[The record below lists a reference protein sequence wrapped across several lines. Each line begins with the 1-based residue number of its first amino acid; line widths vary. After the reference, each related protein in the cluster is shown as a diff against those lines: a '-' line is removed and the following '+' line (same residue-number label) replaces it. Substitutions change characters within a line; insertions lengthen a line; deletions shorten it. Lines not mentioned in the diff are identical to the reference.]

1 MEKELVVVI
10 DFGGQYNQL
19 VARRVRECNVYC
31 EIYSYKTDLNKIKA
45 MNPKGIILT
54 GGPASCYEPGAA
66 TCSEDLFNLGV
77 PVLGLCYGAQLMTH
91 VLGGKVER
99 AAVREYGKTEV
110 KVDRSSK
117 LFSDVSEN
125 TICWMSHF
133 DYISKL
139 APGFRTVATTANCP
153 VAAAECVER
162 GLYAIQFHPEVLH
175 TVEGSKM
182 LYNFV
187 RNICGCCGDWK
198 MDSFVEE
205 SIKAIREK
213 VGNGKVLCALSGGVD
228 SSVAALLLKKQGYD
242 VIGVFM
248 KNWEEK
254 DENGVCSAAADYED
268 VRRVADR
275 VGIPYYTVNFTK
287 EYMDR
292 VFSYFLE
299 EYSMGRTPNPDV
311 LCNCEI
317 KFKAFLDFAMGLDA
331 AAIATGHYARV
342 DRSTGRTRLLR
353 AYDMGK
359 DQTYFLAGLNQR
371 QLSRAMFPIGEMQ
384 KGDLRRLAAEAG
396 LATADKKDSTGICF
410 IGERN
415 FKKFLMQYLP
425 AKPGDMIDLSGRVI
439 GRHDG
444 LMYYTLGQRRGLGI
458 GGQKEG
464 SGESWFVI
472 GKDMEKNLLIVQQG
486 EHEELFSLGLE
497 ANKVSFI
504 EGEPPAREFEC
515 TAKFRYRQSDQKVKV
530 TMHGDGCTVDF
541 AEPQRAVT
549 PGQWVVFYDGE
560 ECLGGGP
567 IDATRPM
574 KEIKIG

>member
-1 MEKELVVVI
+1 MEKE
-10 DFGGQYNQL
+10 FGSG
-19 VARRVRECNVYC
+19 
-31 EIYSYKTDLNKIKA
+31 KI
-45 MNPKGIILT
+45 
-54 GGPASCYEPGAA
+54 
-66 TCSEDLFNLGV
+66 
-77 PVLGLCYGAQLMTH
+77 VLGM
-91 VLGGKVER
+91 
-99 AAVREYGKTEV
+99 
-110 KVDRSSK
+110 
-117 LFSDVSEN
+117 
-125 TICWMSHF
+125 
-133 DYISKL
+133 
-139 APGFRTVATTANCP
+139 
-153 VAAAECVER
+153 
-162 GLYAIQFHPEVLH
+162 
-175 TVEGSKM
+175 
-182 LYNFV
+182 
-187 RNICGCCGDWK
+187 
-198 MDSFVEE
+198 
-205 SIKAIREK
+205 
-213 VGNGKVLCALSGGVD
+213 SGGVD

-472 GKDMEKNLLIVQQG
+472 GKDMEKNTITVG
-486 EHEELFSLGLE
+486 PESALFTTTLVAGDFNWIS
-497 ANKVSFI
+497 I
-504 EGEPPAREFEC
+504 PALTGPMRVK
-515 TAKFRYRQSDQKVKV
+515 AKARYRQTEQPA
-530 TMHGDGCTVDF
+530 TVRPLDNGLVQVVF
-541 AEPQRAVT
+541 DEPQRAIT
-549 PGQWVVFYDGE
+549 RGQAVVLYDGDVVV
-560 ECLGGGP
+560 GGGT
-567 IDATRPM
+567 IL
-574 KEIKIG
+574 